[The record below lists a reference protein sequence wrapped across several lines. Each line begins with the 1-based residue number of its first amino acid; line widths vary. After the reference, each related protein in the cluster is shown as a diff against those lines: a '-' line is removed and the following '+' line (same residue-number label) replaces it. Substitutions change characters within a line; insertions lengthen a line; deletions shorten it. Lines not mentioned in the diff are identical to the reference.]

1 MSDST
6 NEGASGAAPVDEGP
20 NGHGSLGRLIPWP
33 DESTYPN
40 IPADEALELF
50 LGWVESRG
58 IELWPHQEEA
68 LLDLAAGDN
77 LILGTPTGSGKS
89 MVALGLAF
97 MSVCTDRRSY
107 YTAPIKALVSEK
119 FFDFVE
125 LFGKESTG
133 KVFINDCTC
142 TFQVVALAHNRD
154 STAATGNYKVT
165 GVNHCTDCTD
175 LNDLLRFWR
184 SYNTTVS
191 ASCIFFHDIIIFFSH
206 NISFFLRKEFTNWL
220 GWCFESRIIS
230 IYTNLSDHCSNR
242 NIMDSSVEQ
251 FFSQGILQVISDVS
265 LAHCNTYRKWCVW
278 LFLILM
284 C

>member
-6 NEGASGAAPVDEGP
+6 NEAAAGAAPVDEGP

-125 LFGKESTG
+125 LFGKENVGMITGDARSATWAASPWTSSTSMR
-133 KVFINDCTC
+133 TP
-142 TFQVVALAHNRD
+142 
-154 STAATGNYKVT
+154 TAAGP
-165 GVNHCTDCTD
+165 G
-175 LNDLLRFWR
+175 R
-184 SYNTTVS
+184 S
-191 ASCIFFHDIIIFFSH
+191 
-206 NISFFLRKEFTNWL
+206 R
-220 GWCFESRIIS
+220 
-230 IYTNLSDHCSNR
+230 CSPCPTR
-242 NIMDSSVEQ
+242 SS
-251 FFSQGILQVISDVS
+251 SS
-265 LAHCNTYRKWCVW
+265 
-278 LFLILM
+278 
-284 C
+284 

>member
-1 MSDST
+1 MSFFYILFRFI
-6 NEGASGAAPVDEGP
+6 NCHIVKPF
-20 NGHGSLGRLIPWP
+20 LIRL
-33 DESTYPN
+33 SVVQCN
-40 IPADEALELF
+40 F
-50 LGWVESRG
+50 LYSSQNDKE
-58 IELWPHQEEA
+58 
-68 LLDLAAGDN
+68 
-77 LILGTPTGSGKS
+77 
-89 MVALGLAF
+89 
-97 MSVCTDRRSY
+97 VC
-107 YTAPIKALVSEK
+107 
-119 FFDFVE
+119 VE

-133 KVFINDCTC
+133 KVFINNCTC

-154 STAATGNYKVT
+154 SAAATGNYKVT

-206 NISFFLRKEFTNWL
+206 NISFFLRKEFTDWL
-220 GWCFESRIIS
+220 GWCLESRIIS

>member
-6 NEGASGAAPVDEGP
+6 TEAALDANAVDEGP

-125 LFGKESTG
+125 LFGKENVGMITG
-133 KVFINDCTC
+133 DASIN
-142 TFQVVALAHNRD
+142 AEAPARP
-154 STAATGNYKVT
+154 SPPTATAMT
-165 GVNHCTDCTD
+165 
-175 LNDLLRFWR
+175 
-184 SYNTTVS
+184 S
-191 ASCIFFHDIIIFFSH
+191 ASRPTSAAP
-206 NISFFLRKEFTNWL
+206 T
-220 GWCFESRIIS
+220 
-230 IYTNLSDHCSNR
+230 T
-242 NIMDSSVEQ
+242 SS
-251 FFSQGILQVISDVS
+251 SPAPS
-265 LAHCNTYRKWCVW
+265 
-278 LFLILM
+278 
-284 C
+284 